1 MKKKILS
8 LISVGLSSIVFSMLF
23 CTGLAE
29 AITVSEAN
37 AACSALGGSMQYT
50 PSGSKCAVS
59 NLYIAK
65 SSTDSR
71 LKNSCSTLGGKI
83 THDKFLNGYVCSIP
97 KTIIVDSKPSNS
109 SSSSGGSN
117 GKTNSTSKT
126 NATNKK
132 ATSGTAESA
141 KNRDLKAQESKSN
154 NIGLNTGKTVADNA
168 TKSAKNSSNSGGGS
182 KSPEAEDGED
192 AKTITVNREPRDTN
206 HCGGVETSFISC
218 DDVAE
223 DGSALFR
230 LLAIVL
236 NVVTYGVGAAA
247 VLGVVITGY
256 QYITA
261 RDNNVAQVAKA
272 KNRMLQ
278 IVIGLAIWIVFWGVL
293 QFLLPGG
300 LFGNGQ

>member
-23 CTGLAE
+23 CNGLAE

-37 AACSALGGSMQYT
+37 AACSALGGSMQYV
-50 PSGSKCAVS
+50 PSGSRCDVA
-59 NLYIAK
+59 NIYRAN
-65 SSTDSR
+65 SSTDSK

-83 THDKFLNGYVCSIP
+83 TYDKFLNGYVCSIP

-109 SSSSGGSN
+109 SSSSGGSS

-168 TKSAKNSSNSGGGS
+168 TKSAKKSSNSGGGS

-192 AKTITVNREPRDTN
+192 AKTIEVNREEYDDLN
-206 HCGGVETSFISC
+206 SCGGVSTSFISC
-218 DDVAE
+218 DE
-223 DGSALFR
+223 TGENALFSV
-230 LLAIVL
+230 LAMALTVM
-236 NVVTYGVGAAA
+236 TYGVGAAA

-256 QYITA
+256 QYMTA
-261 RDNNVAQVAKA
+261 RDNSAQVMKA
-272 KNRMLQ
+272 KNRLLQ
-278 IVIGLAIWIVFWGVL
+278 IVIGLAIWVVFWGVL

-300 LFGNGQ
+300 IFGNGGK